1 MNANVPKQIK
11 KVGAYGTVKTITGL
25 PPVRPV
31 PPVPLARPVPRVGP
45 KQNFWK
51 KNKKL
56 ILIIGISSLAIIGL
70 IIGLVLGLKKDKNRG
85 PGGVPHGG
93 GSTDYVVCIV
103 SGAPDDD
110 ETIFTKLQKSYP
122 SMRLAT
128 VLDLA
133 AAFPTGVNS
142 DSKFGMKYNKP
153 YIFDCNTNNPLPRHN
168 GQFGPYVKPVSKC
181 NPHNNFKNFIL
192 WSCWAQ
198 IASGNLANPCTIYSS
213 SPAPAPASQLCDKGN
228 CHGMYIKMKLDEYNK
243 LKNNTSLSVSP
254 ASKKIPQN
262 PPCAWISATPSGTQ
276 GPSTCYPS
284 LDKQNPAN
292 SIPFCKDKMS
302 KGPNKGTPLLPYDP
316 KCCEPSS
323 SSWCGQGGIG
333 GIDENNL
340 YPNLINYCGAYSTD
354 PIDPPTWCPPAP

>member
-1 MNANVPKQIK
+1 MNVNVPKQIK
-11 KVGAYGTVKTITGL
+11 KISANVI
-25 PPVRPV
+25 PPVRP
-31 PPVPLARPVPRVGP
+31 VGP
-45 KQNFWK
+45 KQNFWE

-142 DSKFGMKYNKP
+142 DSKFGMTYNKP
-153 YIFDCNTNNPLPRHN
+153 YIFDCSTNNPLPRQN
-168 GQFGPYVKPVSKC
+168 GQC
-181 NPHNNFKNFIL
+181 NPKDPFKNFIL
-192 WSCWAQ
+192 WSCSAHTGAPAPKGFM
-198 IASGNLANPCTIYSS
+198 ASPCTIYSS
-213 SPAPAPASQLCDKGN
+213 SPAPVPASQLCDKGD

-302 KGPNKGTPLLPYDP
+302 KGPSTGVPLLPYDP

-323 SSWCGQGGIG
+323 SQYCSSKD
-333 GIDENNL
+333 IDENNL
-340 YPNLINYCGAYSTD
+340 YPNLINFCGAFIIPKVGYL
-354 PIDPPTWCPPAP
+354 PTWCPPAAP